1 MATKQVRQHKAKER
15 ALTLQERE
23 MHRFYQPWLDAQGTS
38 ANVASHV
45 QDLADVD
52 DFAINTL
59 SDKGFRPLAS
69 RDTTLTAFAQLAA
82 LRLNVRRAMV
92 SLIDSKHQ
100 YILAE
105 ATKTLSL
112 VDDTRHAEGDALW
125 LGTTSLAREDAV
137 CQCSFTRQYT
147 VQDEQGHT
155 ITATAAVMPDC
166 RLDPDYKDKPYVIQ
180 EPGVRFYA
188 GVPIKSRSGHNI
200 GVYAVSHDAP
210 RDPLTYDELRFMQDI
225 AVAVMDH
232 LEWARDRVDRYK
244 GERIVR
250 GMADF
255 IEGAPSMRAM
265 KKESEKE
272 DQSSSLANDPD
283 LAPQVDNSV
292 KEDTIKRQSPK
303 RADSS
308 RSVNRPSLESRSQSF
323 IRRREAKTDSLSK
336 LLDRASRILRE
347 STLAEGVV
355 FFGPSGNNPSKP
367 TLRSAMA
374 ARDRMS
380 GTDDES
386 VKHLSVDSIDI
397 ENSTDSDVA
406 TYPVRTSKILGL
418 SLVNKKDSSLFHDT
432 ALDVLTLENY
442 FKLYPNGKS
451 LHFSEA
457 GSGLSS
463 EDDSA
468 SESQMSANDRSRVS
482 PKSASQKVIG
492 KKKKI
497 RMSHQQLLKN
507 LPGVKNVIF
516 LPLWD
521 YVEEKMVAG
530 CFLWTS
536 STGRMMNLD
545 DDLSYLR
552 AFGNTIMSEVA
563 RMNALKDD
571 RAKTT
576 FIASMSHELRS
587 PLHGI
592 LGSVEFLQETAAD
605 AYQSG
610 LINSISTCGKTL
622 LDTLD
627 HVLDYAKIN
636 KLGRNRMKKDAR
648 SNRLASATD
657 SPSESLSISAEIDLG
672 LVVEEVVEAVCAGHA
687 FKKMHTGELK
697 SRDGPVITMSRH
709 SSSSKVSTAEGGN
722 IHDGEVAV
730 LLDVSPRASWVVR
743 TQPGALRRIIMNL
756 LGNALKYTPKGWVA
770 VSLRAQE
777 STHPHKMD
785 VVFRVVDSGKGMSE
799 DFQKN
804 RLFVPFSQEDSFQ
817 PGTGLGLSIVRQ
829 IVDSLGGTI
838 DIKSVQDVGTEV
850 DVRLSLALVDQP
862 TSNKPDN
869 EITSVAAK
877 TKGLRLCLL
886 DPNNEKQ
893 RDQNDNI
900 SRLDTTLSEVCW
912 GWFEME
918 VTRASSLKEVDAD
931 IYMYTEP
938 PSVEYLLEHH
948 SVNQDRTGGGR
959 GKEVPLII
967 VCLNASEAVGITSNH
982 IKALSDLGRIVEV
995 ISQPCGP
1002 RKLAKVLGQC
1012 VRRMEE
1018 TFNKPMVPD
1027 RQPHEQGL
1035 PHRSRL
1041 EDVGAASILGLPS
1054 MTLPRLNTS
1063 EERTESVRAR
1073 ELIRN
1078 AALEIPPSTAVSFPS
1093 INREEGNARE
1103 TPSQT
1108 ESGSIPHVLLVDD
1121 NPINLQLL
1129 VMFMKKHKLP
1139 YQEAVNGQE
1148 ALDKYIEYG
1157 SGDPN
1162 KPRFDF
1168 VLMDI
1173 SMPVMNG
1180 LESTRRIRE
1189 FEVEQGF
1196 EKKATIIA
1204 LTGLASAEA
1213 QADAESSGVDIYM
1226 AKPVKFQALR
1236 PLLVSK
1242 KPEKKVEEQQAS
1254 S

>member
-1 MATKQVRQHKAKER
+1 MASKEARQHKARER

-23 MHRFYQPWLDAQGTS
+23 MHRFYQPWLDAQGTA
-38 ANVASHV
+38 ANVAAHV
-45 QDLADVD
+45 QDLAQVD

-105 ATKTLSL
+105 ATRTLSL

-137 CQCSFTRQYT
+137 CQCAFTRQYT
-147 VQDEQGHT
+147 VKDEDGRSV
-155 ITATAAVMPDC
+155 TATAAVMPDC
-166 RLDPDYKDKPYVIQ
+166 RLDDDFKDKPYVIQ

-188 GVPIKSRSGHNI
+188 GVPIRSRSGHNI

-255 IEGAPSMRAM
+255 IEGAPSMQAM
-265 KKESEKE
+265 KKEMASE
-272 DQSSSLANDPD
+272 DQSAMKPANSDPTSD
-283 LAPQVDNSV
+283 PNNNS
-292 KEDTIKRQSPK
+292 KDKSETRPTPK
-303 RADSS
+303 RTDSS
-308 RSVNRPSLESRSQSF
+308 RPVSRPTLESRSQSF
-323 IRRREAKTDSLSK
+323 SRRREAKADNLSK
-336 LLDRASRILRE
+336 MLDRASRILRE

-355 FFGPSGNNPSKP
+355 FFGPSGNNPTKP

-374 ARDRMS
+374 ARDKMS

-386 VKHLSVDSIDI
+386 AKHLSVDSVDV
-397 ENSTDSDVA
+397 ENSTDSDANHHVH
-406 TYPVRTSKILGL
+406 TSKILGL
-418 SLVNKKDSSLFHDT
+418 SLMNKKDSSLFHNT

-468 SESQMSANDRSRVS
+468 SESQKSASDRSKAA
-482 PKSASQKVIG
+482 PETASQKVIG

-497 RMSHQQLLKN
+497 RMSHQKLLKN

-545 DDLSYLR
+545 DDLAYLR

-592 LGSVEFLQETAAD
+592 LGSVEFLEETAAD
-605 AYQSG
+605 AYQSS

-636 KLGRNRMKKDAR
+636 KLGRTRMRKDAR
-648 SNRLASATD
+648 MNRLASATD
-657 SPSESLSISAEIDLG
+657 SPSESLSISADIDLG

-687 FKKMHTGELK
+687 FKKMHTGDLK
-697 SRDGPVITMSRH
+697 SREGPVITMSRH
-709 SSSSKVSTAEGGN
+709 ASAGKLSTADGGN
-722 IHDGEVAV
+722 IHEGEVAV
-730 LLDVSPRASWVVR
+730 LLDVSPRASWMVR

-799 DFQKN
+799 EFQRS
-804 RLFVPFSQEDSFQ
+804 RLFVPFSQEDTFQ

-829 IVDSLGGTI
+829 IVDSLGGSI

-850 DVRLSLALVDQP
+850 DVRLSLADA
-862 TSNKPDN
+862 SASKISDN
-869 EITSVAAK
+869 EITSVASK

-886 DPNNEKQ
+886 DPNGEKE
-893 RDQNDNI
+893 RDHNDNI

-918 VTRASSLKEVDAD
+918 VTRANSLKEVDAD
-931 IYMYTEP
+931 MYMYTEP

-948 SVNQDRTGGGR
+948 SVNKKEGNAGGR

-967 VCLNASEAVGITSNH
+967 VCLNASEAVGITANH

-1002 RKLAKVLGQC
+1002 RKLAKVLSQC
-1012 VRRMEE
+1012 IRRMEE
-1018 TFNKPMVPD
+1018 TFHKPMKPD
-1027 RQPHEQGL
+1027 RQPQQGM

-1041 EDVGAASILGLPS
+1041 EDMGAATMLGLPS

-1063 EERTESVRAR
+1063 EERNESRQAR
-1073 ELIRN
+1073 EFIRN
-1078 AALEIPPSTAVSFPS
+1078 AATEIPPSTAVSFPS
-1093 INREEGNARE
+1093 INRDEGNARE
-1103 TPSQT
+1103 SQGPSQAT
-1108 ESGSIPHVLLVDD
+1108 SIPHVLLVDD

-1148 ALDKYIEYG
+1148 ALDKYIAHG
-1157 SGDPN
+1157 SGDPA
-1162 KPRFDF
+1162 KPPFDF

-1189 FEVEQGF
+1189 FEIEQGVP
-1196 EKKATIIA
+1196 KKATVIA

-1242 KPEKKVEEQQAS
+1242 KPEKKLKEQMGS
-1254 S
+1254 

>member
-1 MATKQVRQHKAKER
+1 MKCTGATHA
-15 ALTLQERE
+15 ALNHHPISYSCTQ
-23 MHRFYQPWLDAQGTS
+23 HRFYQPWLDAQGTS

-105 ATKTLSL
+105 ATRTLSL

-147 VQDEQGHT
+147 VTDEDGRT
-155 ITATAAVMPDC
+155 VTATAAVMPDC
-166 RLDPDYKDKPYVIQ
+166 RLDDDYKDKPYVIQ

-188 GVPIKSRSGHNI
+188 GVPIRSRSGHNI

-265 KKESEKE
+265 KKESDREEQFDMVVNNTDLASELSNLPKE
-272 DQSSSLANDPD
+272 DLN
-283 LAPQVDNSV
+283 
-292 KEDTIKRQSPK
+292 KRSPP
-303 RADSS
+303 RTADSS
-308 RSVNRPSLESRSQSF
+308 RSVNRPSLESRSPSF
-323 IRRREAKTDSLSK
+323 IRRREVKTDNLSK

-374 ARDRMS
+374 TRDRMS

-386 VKHLSVDSIDI
+386 TRHLSVDSIDV

-406 TYPVRTSKILGL
+406 TYQVRTSKILGL
-418 SLVNKKDSSLFHDT
+418 SLANKKDSSLFHDT

-468 SESQMSANDRSRVS
+468 SESQMSANDKSKTV
-482 PKSASQKVIG
+482 PKSTSQKVIG

-497 RMSHQQLLKN
+497 RMSHQQLLRN

-545 DDLSYLR
+545 GDLSYLR

-592 LGSVEFLQETAAD
+592 LGSVEFLQETAND

-672 LVVEEVVEAVCAGHA
+672 SVVEEVVEAVCAGHA

-709 SSSSKVSTAEGGN
+709 SSSSKVPTAEGGN
-722 IHDGEVAV
+722 IHEGEVAV
-730 LLDVSPRASWVVR
+730 LLDVSPRASWIVR

-756 LGNALKYTPKGWVA
+756 LGEFCCKLVRLMMRCLTFAVGNALKYTPKGWVA

-777 STHPHKMD
+777 SAHPQKMD

-838 DIKSVQDVGTEV
+838 DIKSVQNVGTEV
-850 DVRLSLALVDQP
+850 DVRLCLALVDP
-862 TSNKPDN
+862 STSEKPDS
-869 EITSVAAK
+869 EITQVAAK

-886 DPNNEKQ
+886 DPNDEKQ

-982 IKALSDLGRIVEV
+982 IKV
-995 ISQPCGP
+995 C
-1002 RKLAKVLGQC
+1002 
-1012 VRRMEE
+1012 RR
-1018 TFNKPMVPD
+1018 
-1027 RQPHEQGL
+1027 
-1035 PHRSRL
+1035 
-1041 EDVGAASILGLPS
+1041 
-1054 MTLPRLNTS
+1054 
-1063 EERTESVRAR
+1063 
-1073 ELIRN
+1073 
-1078 AALEIPPSTAVSFPS
+1078 
-1093 INREEGNARE
+1093 
-1103 TPSQT
+1103 
-1108 ESGSIPHVLLVDD
+1108 
-1121 NPINLQLL
+1121 
-1129 VMFMKKHKLP
+1129 
-1139 YQEAVNGQE
+1139 
-1148 ALDKYIEYG
+1148 
-1157 SGDPN
+1157 
-1162 KPRFDF
+1162 
-1168 VLMDI
+1168 
-1173 SMPVMNG
+1173 
-1180 LESTRRIRE
+1180 
-1189 FEVEQGF
+1189 
-1196 EKKATIIA
+1196 
-1204 LTGLASAEA
+1204 
-1213 QADAESSGVDIYM
+1213 
-1226 AKPVKFQALR
+1226 
-1236 PLLVSK
+1236 
-1242 KPEKKVEEQQAS
+1242 
-1254 S
+1254 

>member
-1 MATKQVRQHKAKER
+1 M
-15 ALTLQERE
+15 
-23 MHRFYQPWLDAQGTS
+23 DAQGTS

-147 VQDEQGHT
+147 VQDDDGHT

-210 RDPLTYDELRFMQDI
+210 REPLTYDELRFMQDI

-265 KKESEKE
+265 KKESDKE
-272 DQSSSLANDPD
+272 EDHSAMVVNNPDPT
-283 LAPQVDNSV
+283 PQVDNDL
-292 KEDTIKRQSPK
+292 KEDTVKRQSPK

-323 IRRREAKTDSLSK
+323 IRRREPKTDSLSK

-386 VKHLSVDSIDI
+386 TRHLAVDSPDV

-468 SESQMSANDRSRVS
+468 SDGLSASDRSRS
-482 PKSASQKVIG
+482 HPKSTSQKVIG

-697 SRDGPVITMSRH
+697 SHDGPVVTMSRH
-709 SSSSKVSTAEGGN
+709 SSASKVPTADGGN

-756 LGNALKYTPKGWVA
+756 LGE
-770 VSLRAQE
+770 SLC
-777 STHPHKMD
+777 
-785 VVFRVVDSGKGMSE
+785 RV
-799 DFQKN
+799 
-804 RLFVPFSQEDSFQ
+804 LW
-817 PGTGLGLSIVRQ
+817 LS
-829 IVDSLGGTI
+829 SMI
-838 DIKSVQDVGTEV
+838 DI
-850 DVRLSLALVDQP
+850 RC
-862 TSNKPDN
+862 
-869 EITSVAAK
+869 
-877 TKGLRLCLL
+877 R
-886 DPNNEKQ
+886 
-893 RDQNDNI
+893 
-900 SRLDTTLSEVCW
+900 
-912 GWFEME
+912 
-918 VTRASSLKEVDAD
+918 
-931 IYMYTEP
+931 
-938 PSVEYLLEHH
+938 
-948 SVNQDRTGGGR
+948 
-959 GKEVPLII
+959 
-967 VCLNASEAVGITSNH
+967 
-982 IKALSDLGRIVEV
+982 
-995 ISQPCGP
+995 
-1002 RKLAKVLGQC
+1002 
-1012 VRRMEE
+1012 
-1018 TFNKPMVPD
+1018 
-1027 RQPHEQGL
+1027 
-1035 PHRSRL
+1035 
-1041 EDVGAASILGLPS
+1041 
-1054 MTLPRLNTS
+1054 
-1063 EERTESVRAR
+1063 
-1073 ELIRN
+1073 
-1078 AALEIPPSTAVSFPS
+1078 
-1093 INREEGNARE
+1093 
-1103 TPSQT
+1103 
-1108 ESGSIPHVLLVDD
+1108 
-1121 NPINLQLL
+1121 
-1129 VMFMKKHKLP
+1129 
-1139 YQEAVNGQE
+1139 
-1148 ALDKYIEYG
+1148 
-1157 SGDPN
+1157 
-1162 KPRFDF
+1162 
-1168 VLMDI
+1168 
-1173 SMPVMNG
+1173 
-1180 LESTRRIRE
+1180 
-1189 FEVEQGF
+1189 
-1196 EKKATIIA
+1196 
-1204 LTGLASAEA
+1204 
-1213 QADAESSGVDIYM
+1213 
-1226 AKPVKFQALR
+1226 
-1236 PLLVSK
+1236 
-1242 KPEKKVEEQQAS
+1242 
-1254 S
+1254 

>member
-45 QDLADVD
+45 QDLAHVN

-59 SDKGFRPLAS
+59 SNKGFRPLAS

-100 YILAE
+100 YVLAE
-105 ATKTLSL
+105 ATRTLSL
-112 VDDTRHAEGDALW
+112 VDDTRHAENDALW
-125 LGTTSLAREDAV
+125 LGTTSLAREDAI
-137 CQCSFTRQYT
+137 CHCSFTRQYT

-188 GVPIKSRSGHNI
+188 GVPIKSRSGHTI

-272 DQSSSLANDPD
+272 GQSTPVANNPD
-283 LAPQVDNSV
+283 LASQVDNSL
-292 KEDTIKRQSPK
+292 KEDPIKRQSPK

-323 IRRREAKTDSLSK
+323 VRRREAKTDSLSK

-374 ARDRMS
+374 ARDKMS

-386 VKHLSVDSIDI
+386 AKHLSVDSIDV

-442 FKLYPNGKS
+442 FKLYPSGKS

-468 SESQMSANDRSRVS
+468 SESQMSASDRSRAV
-482 PKSASQKVIG
+482 PQSASQKVIG

-563 RMNALKDD
+563 RMNAMKDD

-636 KLGRNRMKKDAR
+636 KLGRNQ
-648 SNRLASATD
+648 
-657 SPSESLSISAEIDLG
+657 SLSISAEIDLG

-709 SSSSKVSTAEGGN
+709 SSSSKASTAEGGN

-777 STHPHKMD
+777 SASPHKMD

-850 DVRLSLALVDQP
+850 DVRMSLALAD
-862 TSNKPDN
+862 SSASDKPDS
-869 EITSVAAK
+869 ELISVAAK

-886 DPNNEKQ
+886 DPNGEKEK
-893 RDQNDNI
+893 DQNDNI

-918 VTRASSLKEVDAD
+918 VTRANSLKDAD
-931 IYMYTEP
+931 ADMYMYTEP

-948 SVNQDRTGGGR
+948 SVNQSRTGGGR

-967 VCLNASEAVGITSNH
+967 VCLNASEAVGITANH

-1012 VRRMEE
+1012 VKRMEE

-1027 RQPHEQGL
+1027 RQPQPEGL

-1063 EERTESVRAR
+1063 EERTESVHAR
-1073 ELIRN
+1073 EFIRN
-1078 AALEIPPSTAVSFPS
+1078 TASVIPPSTAVSFPS
-1093 INREEGNARE
+1093 INRDEGNARE
-1103 TPSQT
+1103 TQGQSQ
-1108 ESGSIPHVLLVDD
+1108 SGSVPHVLLVDD

-1148 ALDKYIEYG
+1148 ALDKYIEFG
-1157 SGDPN
+1157 SDDPN

-1189 FEVEQGF
+1189 FEDEQGF

-1242 KPEKKVEEQQAS
+1242 KPEKKAEEQQVS

>member
-272 DQSSSLANDPD
+272 DQSTPVANNPDP
-283 LAPQVDNSV
+283 ASQVDNSL
-292 KEDTIKRQSPK
+292 KEDPIKRQSLK

-355 FFGPSGNNPSKP
+355 FFGPSGNSPSKP

-386 VKHLSVDSIDI
+386 VKHLSVDSIDV

-406 TYPVRTSKILGL
+406 TYPTRTSRILGL

-468 SESQMSANDRSRVS
+468 SESQMSANDRSGVT
-482 PKSASQKVIG
+482 PKSAAQKVIG

-850 DVRLSLALVDQP
+850 DVRLSLA
-862 TSNKPDN
+862 
-869 EITSVAAK
+869 
-877 TKGLRLCLL
+877 
-886 DPNNEKQ
+886 
-893 RDQNDNI
+893 
-900 SRLDTTLSEVCW
+900 
-912 GWFEME
+912 
-918 VTRASSLKEVDAD
+918 
-931 IYMYTEP
+931 
-938 PSVEYLLEHH
+938 
-948 SVNQDRTGGGR
+948 
-959 GKEVPLII
+959 
-967 VCLNASEAVGITSNH
+967 
-982 IKALSDLGRIVEV
+982 
-995 ISQPCGP
+995 
-1002 RKLAKVLGQC
+1002 
-1012 VRRMEE
+1012 
-1018 TFNKPMVPD
+1018 
-1027 RQPHEQGL
+1027 
-1035 PHRSRL
+1035 
-1041 EDVGAASILGLPS
+1041 
-1054 MTLPRLNTS
+1054 
-1063 EERTESVRAR
+1063 
-1073 ELIRN
+1073 
-1078 AALEIPPSTAVSFPS
+1078 
-1093 INREEGNARE
+1093 
-1103 TPSQT
+1103 
-1108 ESGSIPHVLLVDD
+1108 
-1121 NPINLQLL
+1121 
-1129 VMFMKKHKLP
+1129 
-1139 YQEAVNGQE
+1139 
-1148 ALDKYIEYG
+1148 
-1157 SGDPN
+1157 
-1162 KPRFDF
+1162 
-1168 VLMDI
+1168 
-1173 SMPVMNG
+1173 
-1180 LESTRRIRE
+1180 
-1189 FEVEQGF
+1189 
-1196 EKKATIIA
+1196 
-1204 LTGLASAEA
+1204 
-1213 QADAESSGVDIYM
+1213 
-1226 AKPVKFQALR
+1226 
-1236 PLLVSK
+1236 
-1242 KPEKKVEEQQAS
+1242 
-1254 S
+1254 